1 MPVALTVN
9 SMVTFAVYAMT
20 ENGVTQKTENGTH
33 KIIPGI
39 VVLTYLTPVKH
50 GASYSGGC
58 SIIQSLTSR
67 TGYANEVLY
76 VYEDAAISIT

>member
-9 SMVTFAVYAMT
+9 SMTTFTVYAMT

-39 VVLTYLTPVKH
+39 VVLTYLTPVKE
-50 GASYSGGC
+50 ASYSGGC

-67 TGYANEVLY
+67 IGYANEVLY